1 MSQRNSR
8 TQMLYTLFFL
18 FFLICAFAAFFT
30 GVKVG
35 ADKTEAKYEQQKSSN
50 GYGLEEFTG
59 SYQQKD
65 LVTFYHNVFL
75 PYREFKQNWNT
86 QVDKLARSTD
96 ARVNAA
102 AMKNLSLLADKQY
115 ERVNQDSI
123 FSDSPLLHQSQLNI
137 LKSLTLFSK
146 ASGEISA
153 STSGA
158 ETAKLLKNDP
168 YTAGAVKFGLLAQKN
183 FYDSMLKWGSKTNQ
197 KIPSVAGELKTMSFI
212 QWKKM
217 PFLQK
222 NASIADM
229 MLNRGIF
236 AAYDPQDITAK
247 IDDLIHSGTASS
259 LNLTDVQSSVTLL
272 ISTGAIQ
279 VEDFMKWREQYYSKE
294 TIPQLPFFYE

>member
-35 ADKTEAKYEQQKSSN
+35 ADKTEAKYEKQKSSN

-59 SYQQKD
+59 AYQQKD

-75 PYREFKQNWNT
+75 PYREFKQIWNT

-123 FSDSPLLHQSQLNI
+123 FSNSPLLHQSQLNI

-146 ASGEISA
+146 ASGEIGASA
-153 STSGA
+153 SGA

-168 YTAGAVKFGLLAQKN
+168 YTTGAVKFGLLAQKN
-183 FYDSMLKWGSKTNQ
+183 FYDSMLKWGSKTSQ
-197 KIPSVAGELKTMSFI
+197 KIPSDAGELKTMSFI

-217 PFLQK
+217 PLLQK
-222 NASIADM
+222 NASVADM

-279 VEDFMKWREQYYSKE
+279 VEDFMKCREQYYSKE

>member
-1 MSQRNSR
+1 MSNRTSR
-8 TQMLYTLFFL
+8 TQMLYTLVFL

-35 ADKTEAKYEQQKSSN
+35 ADKTEAKYETQKSNN
-50 GYGLEEFTG
+50 GLVEFTG
-59 SYQQKD
+59 SYQQQD

-75 PYREFKQNWNT
+75 PYREFKRNWNS

-96 ARVNAA
+96 ARVNTA
-102 AMKNLSLLADKQY
+102 AMKNLSILADKQY

-123 FSDSPLLHQSQLNI
+123 FSNSPLLHQSQLNI

-146 ASGEISA
+146 ASSQIPAGA
-153 STSGA
+153 AGA

-168 YTAGAVKFGLLAQKN
+168 FTAGAVKYGLLAQKN
-183 FYDSMLKWGSKTNQ
+183 FYDSMLKWGSKANQ
-197 KIPSVAGELKTMSFI
+197 KIPPATSELKTMSFI

-217 PFLQK
+217 PLLLK

-229 MLNRGIF
+229 MLNREIF
-236 AAYDPQDITAK
+236 AGFDPQDVTAK
-247 IDDLIHSGTASS
+247 IDDMIHSGTASS
-259 LNLTDVQSSVTLL
+259 LNLTDVQSSVALL
-272 ISTGAIQ
+272 ISTGAVQ
-279 VEDFMKWREQYYSKE
+279 EQDFVKWREQYYNKE